1 MPLKFK
7 VGDKVKVPQGTPG
20 SRAWWWGKEATV
32 RAVLEDGAFYQVLFA
47 DAQDWAFIE
56 EDMLTRVMPGNG
68 HAFASA
74 DVKSPNEYLGNKFQ
88 DVSTD

>member
-32 RAVLEDGAFYQVLFA
+32 RAVLDDGAFYEVLFT
-47 DAQDWAFIE
+47 DAQDFAFIE
-56 EDMLTRVMPGNG
+56 EHLLAPAT
-68 HAFASA
+68 
-74 DVKSPNEYLGNKFQ
+74 K
-88 DVSTD
+88 